1 MLDARSFQHGF
12 GAMLASPE
20 RAPDPAI
27 RRALAV
33 HRNTATKAARD
44 ALFANYPVAATLVGD
59 DAFAACA
66 TAYVEMSPPA
76 EARLC
81 FYGSSFPAF
90 VDTWSPFAEAPYLG
104 AVAAL
109 ERLVTEALFAADA
122 DALDPETLAA
132 GIDPDAPLSWHPA
145 TRIGRSLSPA
155 ASLWLAHQADA
166 PPEALDE
173 VLWTPEQFLI
183 TRPAD
188 AIEVRVIDAPMRA
201 FLAGSTLAVAAANAA
216 DEDGDVATIF
226 ATLLSAGAFAGH
238 IQQGENP

>member
-1 MLDARSFQHGF
+1 
-12 GAMLASPE
+12 MLASPE
-20 RAPDPAI
+20 RASDPAI

-44 ALFANYPVAATLVGD
+44 ALFANYPVVAALVGE

-66 TAYVEMSPPA
+66 TAYVEVSPPA

-81 FYGSSFPAF
+81 LYGSRFPAF
-90 VDTWSPFAEAPYLG
+90 VDAWTPFAEASYLG

-109 ERLVTEALFAADA
+109 ERLVTDALFAADEGL
-122 DALDPETLAA
+122 LDPEALAA
-132 GIDPDAPLSWHPA
+132 GIDPDAALRWHPA
-145 TRIGRSLSPA
+145 TRTGQSQSPA

-166 PPEALDE
+166 PPEALDT
-173 VLWTPEQFLI
+173 LIWAPEQFLI

-188 AIEVRVIDAPMRA
+188 AIEVRVIGAPTRA
-201 FLAGSTLAVAAANAA
+201 FLAGSTLATAAENAA
-216 DEDGDVATIF
+216 SEGGDVAAIF